1 MSKRSL
7 SAWLVLVAV
16 LILTVACGGTPTP
29 APGAFTSALT
39 DTYPDALTIKNQLA
53 VGILELEGTP
63 NAVTKEQATKLL
75 PLWQTSK
82 ALTAS
87 GTTSTAETAA
97 VLAQIEQALTPA
109 QVNAVKAMNLTNA
122 TLQTLYIEWG
132 LTLTDASTTPTG
144 SGASKTLSQ
153 ADREATRAA
162 GGSTTGTGTTG
173 KGTVVIDKVIELL
186 TARAAK

>member
-29 APGAFTSALT
+29 VPGAFTSALT

-53 VGILELEGTP
+53 VGMLKLAGTP
-63 NAVTKEQATKLL
+63 NELTKDQAVKLV

-82 ALTAS
+82 ALTVS

-109 QVNAVKAMNLTNA
+109 QVNAIKAMNLTNA
-122 TLQTLYIEWG
+122 MLQTLYTEWG
-132 LTLTDASTTPTG
+132 LTSTDASTTPTG

-162 GGSTTGTGTTG
+162 GGGTTSVGTSG

-186 TARAAK
+186 TARIAK